1 MDSSRLAE
9 IRLEN
14 FRCFP
19 SVSLE
24 PDPSFSVLAGGN
36 GAGKTSLLE
45 AIFFLG
51 RGTSF
56 RAARAESVIRFG
68 ADHATVF
75 GRMAGPA
82 ARRLGVEVSRSN
94 GLAVRLD
101 GSAGSRADL
110 VQALPVQALDPA
122 SHELIGGPPA
132 ARRQFLDWGVF
143 HVEQGFFPA
152 WQRYRRVLQQR
163 NAALRVGD
171 GPAAWAWDELLVT
184 EGQLVDQYRRQV
196 TAELAPRATAVAATL
211 LEGELELALL
221 SGWPEGSDLA
231 EALGEARARDLA
243 LGSSQVG
250 PHRADL
256 RISHRARRARGTAS
270 RGQEKLVAAALTLA
284 QVELVSAQLGCP
296 VVLVVDEPAADLD
309 REHLARL
316 ITAVRS
322 APVQAFVT
330 TLDPDGLESAA
341 DARKFHVEHGEV
353 RPLLY

>member
-1 MDSSRLAE
+1 MDSSRLVE
-9 IRLEN
+9 VRLEN
-14 FRCFP
+14 FRCFT

-56 RAARAESVIRFG
+56 RAARAEAAIRFG
-68 ADHATVF
+68 AEHATVF
-75 GRMAGPA
+75 GRVAGEVP
-82 ARRLGVEVSRSN
+82 RRLGVEVSRSN
-94 GLAVRLD
+94 GLAVRID

-122 SHELIGGPPA
+122 SHELVSGPPA

-152 WQRYRRVLQQR
+152 WQRYRRALQQR

-184 EGQLVDQYRRQV
+184 EGELVDQYRHQV
-196 TAELAPRATAVAATL
+196 MAQLAPRVTAVAAAL
-211 LEGELELALL
+211 LEGELEIAQL
-221 SGWPEGSDLA
+221 SGWPAGSDLA
-231 EALGEARARDLA
+231 AALGEARARDLA

-250 PHRADL
+250 PHRADV
-256 RISHRARRARGTAS
+256 RITHRARRARGTAS

-284 QVELVSAQLGCP
+284 QVALVSARLDRP

-309 REHLARL
+309 REHLTRL
-316 ITAVRS
+316 IAAVRA

-330 TLDPDGLESAA
+330 TLDPGGLELPA
-341 DARKFHVEHGEV
+341 DARTFHVEHGEV
-353 RPLLY
+353 RPLL

>member
-1 MDSSRLAE
+1 MDSSRLVE
-9 IRLEN
+9 VRLEN

-19 SVSLE
+19 GVSLE
-24 PDPSFSVLAGGN
+24 PDPCFNLLAGGN

-56 RAARAESVIRFG
+56 RAARAEGAIRFG

-75 GRMAGPA
+75 GRVSGLVP
-82 ARRLGVEVSRSN
+82 RRLGVEVSRSS
-94 GLAVRLD
+94 GLGVRID

-122 SHELIGGPPA
+122 SHELISGPPP

-152 WQRYRRVLQQR
+152 WQRYRRALQQR
-163 NAALRVGD
+163 NAALRMGD

-184 EGQLVDQYRRQV
+184 EGQQVDQYRRHV
-196 TAELAPRATAVAATL
+196 TAQLAPRVTAVAAAL

-221 SGWPEGSDLA
+221 SGWPEGSDLT
-231 EALGEARARDLA
+231 EALGEARTRDVA

-256 RISHRARRARGTAS
+256 RINHRARRARGIAS

-284 QVELVSAQLGCP
+284 QVELVAALLGRP

-309 REHLARL
+309 RVHLARL
-316 ITAVRS
+316 INAVS
-322 APVQAFVT
+322 AAPVQAFVT
-330 TLDPDGLESAA
+330 TLDPGGLELPA
-341 DARKFHVEHGEV
+341 DARVFHVEHGEV